1 MDENFVMKT
10 KKPMSKANLWAT
22 IVMCVLGVLAVVTI
36 VMAIVPKSYAIE
48 MPKTNPNYIYIYQG
62 STTPK
67 VTLYEDTDKDLYDE
81 LLDAFNGSFSQ
92 SALSALFQK
101 ELGNTIEYNYI
112 GSKTLNNITNS
123 DGNDFVLGF
132 VYSDVQTLYKD
143 GKPYVD
149 DALMSNAN
157 YTDGVVTFKKLW
169 ITVNQVDGVGQ
180 VKFYVQK
187 MVSEGSSESTYA
199 ILEISTKGIQSELV
213 DVINKVITEKE

>member
-22 IVMCVLGVLAVVTI
+22 IVMCVLGVLAIVTI
-36 VMAIVPKSYAIE
+36 VMAIVPKSYAVE
-48 MPKTNPNYIYIYQG
+48 MPKVNPNFIYIYQD
-62 STTPK
+62 SASHK
-67 VTLYEDTDKDLYDE
+67 AVLYEDADKDLYDE

-101 ELGNTIEYNYI
+101 ELGNAVEYSYL
-112 GSKTLNNITNS
+112 GSKTLTNIAS
-123 DGNDFVLGF
+123 SNDFVLGF

-143 GKPYVD
+143 GKPYVED
-149 DALMSNAN
+149 KLTSNN
-157 YTDGVVTFKKLW
+157 YPNGVVTFKKLW

-180 VKFYVQK
+180 VNFYVQR
-187 MVSEGSSESTYA
+187 MVSEGSSESSSA
-199 ILEISTKGIQSELV
+199 VLEISTKGIQNELV

>member
-112 GSKTLNNITNS
+112 GSKTLSNITNS
-123 DGNDFVLGF
+123 NINDFVLGF

>member
-36 VMAIVPKSYAIE
+36 VMSIVPKSYAIE

-112 GSKTLNNITNS
+112 GSKTLSNITNS
-123 DGNDFVLGF
+123 NSNDFVLGF

-143 GKPYVD
+143 GKPYAN

>member
-67 VTLYEDTDKDLYDE
+67 ATLYEDTDKDLYDE

-112 GSKTLNNITNS
+112 GSKTLSNITNS
-123 DGNDFVLGF
+123 NINDFVLGF

-157 YTDGVVTFKKLW
+157 YIDGVVTFKKLW

-199 ILEISTKGIQSELV
+199 ILEITTKGIQNELV
-213 DVINKVITEKE
+213 DVINKVITEEE

>member
-22 IVMCVLGVLAVVTI
+22 IVMCVLGVLAIVTI

-48 MPKTNPNYIYIYQG
+48 MPKTNPNFIYIYQG

-67 VTLYEDTDKDLYDE
+67 VPLYEDIDKDLYDE

-112 GSKTLNNITNS
+112 GSKTLSNITS
-123 DGNDFVLGF
+123 SNDFVLGF

-143 GKPYVD
+143 GKPYAD
-149 DALMSNAN
+149 DALMSNSN

>member
-67 VTLYEDTDKDLYDE
+67 VTLYEDTDKDFYDE

-112 GSKTLNNITNS
+112 GSKTLSNITNS
-123 DGNDFVLGF
+123 NSNDFVLGF

-143 GKPYVD
+143 GKPYAN

>member
-62 STTPK
+62 TTTPK
-67 VTLYEDTDKDLYDE
+67 ATLYEDTDKDLYDE

-112 GSKTLNNITNS
+112 GSKTLSNITS
-123 DGNDFVLGF
+123 SNDFVLGF

-143 GKPYVD
+143 GKPYAD
-149 DALMSNAN
+149 DALMSNSN

>member
-22 IVMCVLGVLAVVTI
+22 IVMCVLGVLAIVTI

-48 MPKTNPNYIYIYQG
+48 MPKTNPNFIYIYQG
-62 STTPK
+62 STTSK
-67 VTLYEDTDKDLYDE
+67 VPLYEDIDKDLYDE

-112 GSKTLNNITNS
+112 GSKTLSNITS
-123 DGNDFVLGF
+123 SNDFVLGF

-143 GKPYVD
+143 GKPYAN

>member
-67 VTLYEDTDKDLYDE
+67 VTLYEDTDKDFYDE

>member
-36 VMAIVPKSYAIE
+36 VMSIVPKSYAIE

-62 STTPK
+62 STTSK
-67 VTLYEDTDKDLYDE
+67 VPLYEDIDKDFYDE

-112 GSKTLNNITNS
+112 GSKTLSNITS
-123 DGNDFVLGF
+123 SNDFVLGF

-143 GKPYVD
+143 GKPYAN

>member
-112 GSKTLNNITNS
+112 GSKTLSNITS
-123 DGNDFVLGF
+123 SNDFVLGF

-143 GKPYVD
+143 GKPYAN

-199 ILEISTKGIQSELV
+199 ILEITTKGIQNELV